1 MNPAVIDLDA
11 FNLTR
16 ARLHFLVDNDPA
28 KAIEEAR
35 ALPSNKPLGGIYF
48 TSLKAGILVDAGSRA
63 KNKEAIEEGL
73 ALFERLLAKFPK
85 EASHHYNLANG
96 LVSLAD
102 QEPYTGSTWYLRTA
116 DARRQARSHFQK
128 AISSQDNTAV
138 LSTALT
144 NLGNALLKAHRWVEA
159 YDAYAGALKQ
169 DSSNA
174 VAATGA
180 AKILL
185 RCVARG
191 IGDKRILQS
200 VAACHLK
207 TANLH
212 PERLADLAGQ
222 RAQKQLAQLLKTRL
236 PSRKP
241 PDIKDANDYEQ
252 FVARHRL
259 ALSPTIE
266 GLDCSL
272 KRWDSLR
279 FHSITE
285 TIGTSSGVP
294 PLFAMLNMM
303 KSDFLAAR
311 HLAYQALSSKFPES
325 GLYADTLDYA
335 VYGIVPSLLSL
346 AQRAC
351 IDMLDKIAVATTE
364 YFDIPGNAKVVYFW
378 SRWFDNTPKGEPL
391 AWHPSL
397 RPYIDKGNTALIALA
412 EISFDIGGEGFLV
425 RKKAFRHAST
435 HRFTVLHDE
444 GCDPSRAS
452 VHIEHCNLAEFKT
465 HLIESLQL
473 ARAAIL
479 YFVEMISI
487 SENSKATAKEKTLTL
502 SVPNHHII
510 RGEEAE
516 RHSSHRMR
524 NGGHSAKSKKSR

>member
-1 MNPAVIDLDA
+1 MNTAVIDLDA

-16 ARLHFLVDNDPA
+16 AKLHFLVDDDPA

-35 ALPSNKPLGGIYF
+35 ALPSDKPLGGIYF

-73 ALFERLLAKFPK
+73 ALFEGLLAKSPK
-85 EASHHYNLANG
+85 EASHHYNLGNS

-128 AISSQDNTAV
+128 AISSRDNTAV

-144 NLGNALLKAHRWVEA
+144 NLGNALLRAHRWVEA
-159 YDAYAGALKQ
+159 YDAYAGALKH

-241 PDIKDANDYEQ
+241 PEIKDANDYEK

-279 FHSITE
+279 LHSITE
-285 TIGTSSGVP
+285 PVDTGSGVP
-294 PLFAMLNMM
+294 PLFAMLNVI

-311 HLAYQALSSKFPES
+311 YLAYQTLSSTFPES
-325 GLYADTLDYA
+325 GLYMDTLDYA

-351 IDMLDKIAVATTE
+351 IDLLDKIAAASTE
-364 YFDIPGNAKVVYFW
+364 YFAIPDNVKVIYF
-378 SRWFDNTPKGEPL
+378 SNRWFHDSRRRPL
-391 AWHPSL
+391 VWHPSL
-397 RPYIDKGNTALIALA
+397 RPHIDKGNTALIALA
-412 EISFDIGGEGFLV
+412 EMSLDIDEQGFLV

-435 HRFTVLHDE
+435 HRFTVLHDI
-444 GCDPSRAS
+444 GCRPSRESAQ
-452 VHIEHCNLAEFKT
+452 IEHCGITEFKAQ
-465 HLIESLQL
+465 LIESLQL
-473 ARAAIL
+473 ARAAVL
-479 YFVEMISI
+479 YFVEMVSI
-487 SENSKATAKEKTLTL
+487 AERAHLGGSEKTIPIP
-502 SVPNHHII
+502 VPTHHYI
-510 RGEEAE
+510 RGADAE
-516 RHSSHRMR
+516 RH
-524 NGGHSAKSKKSR
+524 